1 MATSPSAASW
11 HDWDDAKA
19 ATILRNIHRAA
30 RPSARVILLEC
41 VLAPGNDPGFIK
53 WLDLEMLLLPG
64 GRERS
69 EEEYRQLLADA
80 GFKLKRIVPTKSPL
94 SVIEAIREN

>member
-1 MATSPSAASW
+1 MKTAEDALAA
-11 HDWDDAKA
+11 AKL
-19 ATILRNIHRAA
+19 TIDQFEA
-30 RPSARVILLEC
+30 
-41 VLAPGNDPGFIK
+41 GFIK